1 MFLLH
6 NGVFIEDCSFISG
19 VQGEYDV
26 AFTRYVN
33 GNKRIGGILN
43 MKKKSKMTVGTQ
55 LIMTLGLMMLMVFIV
70 GACGYLMRNNSVET
84 ETELYEN
91 YGKTQGEAAMGF
103 AQFQDVKVQLRNVLY
118 MYVGDDTNIEA
129 SKSNISEAK
138 NTVNDYMDEVK
149 GDLKD
154 SATKTLYEKVKTDI
168 DDYFS
173 DVDKCLEYFDA
184 GKIQDARNYLTDSG
198 VKSADKAEEN
208 IKKLINEIDKYAQK
222 KQDYVTTQ
230 NKQGDYFVA
239 FVMIL
244 ALANAVVAF
253 WFIMTTIRNPLVEL
267 AGVAKKVS
275 AGEVDVEITPSK
287 IDNEVGALVD
297 GFKSMV
303 DNLKNQADTLKL
315 ISDGDMTASYKPK
328 SENDIVGN
336 AIVKLIDDN
345 NTAFSRI
352 RNAANQIT
360 TGSEQ
365 IAAAS
370 QTLAQGSSEQ
380 ASAIQEISASI
391 TDIANKTK
399 DNAQKAAE
407 VNDIVVH
414 AKGDAD
420 EGNRCMREMIQ
431 AMNDINES
439 SENIQKI
446 IKVID
451 DIAFNTNILALNAT
465 VEAARAGEQGKGFAV
480 VAEEV
485 RNLAG
490 RSAAASKQTAEM
502 IEDSIAK
509 VKHGSGLV
517 EDTAKALGVISEMID
532 KINGLSA
539 NISDASNEQASAT
552 SQIDD
557 ALTQVSQVVQTNSAT
572 SEECASASEE
582 LSGQARGLETTLSR
596 FKLKDGNGSSGF
608 SMENA
613 GYGYKSSS
621 SMINSVMPDAGIKAV
636 NNDYNTD
643 IRLEDSY
650 DTKY

>member
-1 MFLLH
+1 
-6 NGVFIEDCSFISG
+6 
-19 VQGEYDV
+19 
-26 AFTRYVN
+26 
-33 GNKRIGGILN
+33 
-43 MKKKSKMTVGTQ
+43 MKKKSKMTVGAQ
-55 LIMTLGLMMLMVFIV
+55 LIMTLGLMMLSMFIV

-84 ETELYEN
+84 EIELYEN

-103 AQFQDVKVQLRNVLY
+103 AQFQEVKVQLRNVMY
-118 MYVGDDTNIEA
+118 MYVGDNENIEA

-154 SATKTLYEKVKTDI
+154 SATKTLYEKVKTNI

-184 GKIQDARNYLTDSG
+184 GKIQDARNYLKDNG

-222 KQDYVTTQ
+222 KQDYVIAQ
-230 NKQGDYFVA
+230 NKKGDYFVA
-239 FVMIL
+239 FIMII
-244 ALANAVVAF
+244 ALANAFVAF

-275 AGEVDVEITPSK
+275 AGEVDVDITPSK

-297 GFKSMV
+297 GFQAMV

-315 ISDGDMTASYKPK
+315 ISDGDMTVSYQPK

-336 AIVKLIDDN
+336 AIVKLIADN
-345 NTAFSRI
+345 NMAFSKI

-414 AKGDAD
+414 AKSDAD
-420 EGNRCMREMIQ
+420 ESNRCMREMIQ
-431 AMNDINES
+431 AMNEINES

-582 LSGQARGLETTLSR
+582 LSGQARGLEIALSR
-596 FKLKDGNGSSGF
+596 FKLKDGNGGSDF
-608 SMENA
+608 SMGNNA
-613 GYGYKSSS
+613 YGYRSSS
-621 SMINSVMPDAGIKAV
+621 SMINSVMPDAAIK
-636 NNDYNTD
+636 NIKNDYNTD

-650 DTKY
+650 DNKY

>member
-1 MFLLH
+1 
-6 NGVFIEDCSFISG
+6 
-19 VQGEYDV
+19 
-26 AFTRYVN
+26 
-33 GNKRIGGILN
+33 
-43 MKKKSKMTVGTQ
+43 MKKKSKMTVGAQ
-55 LIMTLGLMMLMVFIV
+55 LIMTLGLMMLSMFIV
-70 GACGYLMRNNSVET
+70 GACGYLMRNNLVET

-91 YGKTQGEAAMGF
+91 YGKTQGEAAIGF
-103 AQFQDVKVQLRNVLY
+103 AQFQEVKVQLRNVMY
-118 MYVGDDTNIEA
+118 MYVGDNENIEA

-154 SATKTLYEKVKTDI
+154 SATKTLYEKVKTNI

-184 GKIQDARNYLTDSG
+184 GKIQDARNYLKDNG

-222 KQDYVTTQ
+222 KQDYVIAQ
-230 NKQGDYFVA
+230 NKKGDYFVA
-239 FVMIL
+239 FIMII
-244 ALANAVVAF
+244 ALANAFVAF

-275 AGEVDVEITPSK
+275 AGEVDVDITPSK

-297 GFKSMV
+297 GFQAMV

-315 ISDGDMTASYKPK
+315 ISDGDMTVSYQPK

-336 AIVKLIDDN
+336 AIVKLIADN
-345 NTAFSRI
+345 NMAFSKI

-414 AKGDAD
+414 AKSDAD
-420 EGNRCMREMIQ
+420 ESNRCMREMIQ
-431 AMNDINES
+431 AMNEINES

-490 RSAAASKQTAEM
+490 RSAAASKQTADM

-582 LSGQARGLETTLSR
+582 LSGQARGLEIALSR
-596 FKLKDGNGSSGF
+596 FKLKDGNGGSDF
-608 SMENA
+608 SMGNNA
-613 GYGYKSSS
+613 YGYRSSS
-621 SMINSVMPDAGIKAV
+621 SMINSVMPDAAIK
-636 NNDYNTD
+636 NIKNDYNTD

-650 DTKY
+650 DNKY

>member
-1 MFLLH
+1 
-6 NGVFIEDCSFISG
+6 
-19 VQGEYDV
+19 
-26 AFTRYVN
+26 
-33 GNKRIGGILN
+33 
-43 MKKKSKMTVGTQ
+43 MKKKSKMTVGAQ
-55 LIMTLGLMMLMVFIV
+55 LIMTLGLMMLSMFIV

-91 YGKTQGEAAMGF
+91 YGKTQGEAAIGF
-103 AQFQDVKVQLRNVLY
+103 AQFQKVKVQLRNVMY
-118 MYVGDDTNIEA
+118 MYVGDNENIEA

-149 GDLKD
+149 GDLQD
-154 SATKTLYEKVKTDI
+154 SATKTLYEKVKTNI

-184 GKIQDARNYLTDSG
+184 GKIQDARNYLKDNG

-222 KQDYVTTQ
+222 KQDYVIAQ
-230 NKQGDYFVA
+230 NKKGDYFVA
-239 FVMIL
+239 FIMII
-244 ALANAVVAF
+244 ALANAFVAF

-275 AGEVDVEITPSK
+275 AGEVDVDITPSK

-297 GFKSMV
+297 GFQAMV

-315 ISDGDMTASYKPK
+315 ISDGDMTVSYQPK

-336 AIVKLIDDN
+336 AIVKLIADN
-345 NTAFSRI
+345 NMAFSKI

-414 AKGDAD
+414 AKSDAD
-420 EGNRCMREMIQ
+420 ESNRCMREMIQ
-431 AMNDINES
+431 AMNEINES

-582 LSGQARGLETTLSR
+582 LSGQARGLEIALSR
-596 FKLKDGNGSSGF
+596 FKLKDGNGGSDF
-608 SMENA
+608 SIGNNA
-613 GYGYKSSS
+613 YGYRSSS
-621 SMINSVMPDAGIKAV
+621 SMINSVMPDAAIK
-636 NNDYNTD
+636 NIKNDYNTD

-650 DTKY
+650 DNKY

>member
-1 MFLLH
+1 
-6 NGVFIEDCSFISG
+6 
-19 VQGEYDV
+19 
-26 AFTRYVN
+26 
-33 GNKRIGGILN
+33 
-43 MKKKSKMTVGTQ
+43 MKKKSKMTVGAQ
-55 LIMTLGLMMLMVFIV
+55 LIMTLGLMMLSMFIV

-103 AQFQDVKVQLRNVLY
+103 AQFQEVKVQLRNVMY
-118 MYVGDDTNIEA
+118 MYVGDNENIEA

-154 SATKTLYEKVKTDI
+154 SATKTLYEKVKTNI

-184 GKIQDARNYLTDSG
+184 GKIQDARNYLKDNG

-222 KQDYVTTQ
+222 KQDYVIAQ
-230 NKQGDYFVA
+230 NKKGDYFVA
-239 FVMIL
+239 FIMII
-244 ALANAVVAF
+244 ALANAFVAF

-275 AGEVDVEITPSK
+275 AGEVDVDITPSK

-297 GFKSMV
+297 GFQAMV

-315 ISDGDMTASYKPK
+315 ISDGDMTVSYQPK

-336 AIVKLIDDN
+336 AVVKLIADN
-345 NTAFSRI
+345 NMAFSKI

-414 AKGDAD
+414 AKSDAD
-420 EGNRCMREMIQ
+420 ESNRCMREMIQ
-431 AMNDINES
+431 AMNEINES

-582 LSGQARGLETTLSR
+582 LSGQARGLEIALSR
-596 FKLKDGNGSSGF
+596 FKLKDGNGGSDF
-608 SMENA
+608 SMGNNA
-613 GYGYKSSS
+613 YGYRSSS
-621 SMINSVMPDAGIKAV
+621 SMINSVMPDAAIK
-636 NNDYNTD
+636 NIKNDYNTD

-650 DTKY
+650 DNKY

>member
-1 MFLLH
+1 M
-6 NGVFIEDCSFISG
+6 
-19 VQGEYDV
+19 
-26 AFTRYVN
+26 
-33 GNKRIGGILN
+33 
-43 MKKKSKMTVGTQ
+43 
-55 LIMTLGLMMLMVFIV
+55 
-70 GACGYLMRNNSVET
+70 
-84 ETELYEN
+84 
-91 YGKTQGEAAMGF
+91 
-103 AQFQDVKVQLRNVLY
+103 Y
-118 MYVGDDTNIEA
+118 MYVGDNENIEA

-154 SATKTLYEKVKTDI
+154 SATKTLYEKVKTNI

-184 GKIQDARNYLTDSG
+184 GKIQDARNYLKDNG

-222 KQDYVTTQ
+222 KQDYVIAQ
-230 NKQGDYFVA
+230 NKKGDYFVA
-239 FVMIL
+239 FIMII
-244 ALANAVVAF
+244 ALANAFVAF

-275 AGEVDVEITPSK
+275 AGEVDVDITPSK

-297 GFKSMV
+297 GFQAMV

-315 ISDGDMTASYKPK
+315 ISDGDMTVSYQPK

-336 AIVKLIDDN
+336 AIVKLIADN
-345 NTAFSRI
+345 NMAFSKI

-414 AKGDAD
+414 AKSDAD
-420 EGNRCMREMIQ
+420 ESNRCMREMIQ
-431 AMNDINES
+431 AMNEINES

-582 LSGQARGLETTLSR
+582 LSGQARGLEIALSR
-596 FKLKDGNGSSGF
+596 FKLKDGNGGSDF
-608 SMENA
+608 SMGNNA
-613 GYGYKSSS
+613 YGYRSSS
-621 SMINSVMPDAGIKAV
+621 SMINSVMPDAAIK
-636 NNDYNTD
+636 NIKNDYNTD
-643 IRLEDSY
+643 IRLDDSY
-650 DTKY
+650 DNKY

>member
-1 MFLLH
+1 
-6 NGVFIEDCSFISG
+6 
-19 VQGEYDV
+19 
-26 AFTRYVN
+26 
-33 GNKRIGGILN
+33 
-43 MKKKSKMTVGTQ
+43 MKKKSKMTVGAQ
-55 LIMTLGLMMLMVFIV
+55 LIMTLGLMMLSMFIV

-103 AQFQDVKVQLRNVLY
+103 AQFQEVKVQLRNVMY
-118 MYVGDDTNIEA
+118 MYVGDNENIEA

-154 SATKTLYEKVKTDI
+154 SATKTLYEKVKTNI

-184 GKIQDARNYLTDSG
+184 GKIQDARNYLKDNG

-222 KQDYVTTQ
+222 KQDYVIAQ
-230 NKQGDYFVA
+230 NKKGDYFVA
-239 FVMIL
+239 FIMII
-244 ALANAVVAF
+244 ALANAFVAF

-275 AGEVDVEITPSK
+275 AGEVDVDITPSK

-297 GFKSMV
+297 GFQAMV

-315 ISDGDMTASYKPK
+315 ISDGDMTVSYQPK

-336 AIVKLIDDN
+336 AIVKLIADN
-345 NTAFSRI
+345 NMAFSKI

-370 QTLAQGSSEQ
+370 QTLAQGSLEQ

-414 AKGDAD
+414 AKSDAD
-420 EGNRCMREMIQ
+420 ESNRCMREMIQ
-431 AMNDINES
+431 AMNEINES

-490 RSAAASKQTAEM
+490 RSAAASKQTADM

-582 LSGQARGLETTLSR
+582 LSGQARGLEIALSR
-596 FKLKDGNGSSGF
+596 FKLKDGNGGSDF
-608 SMENA
+608 SMGNNA
-613 GYGYKSSS
+613 YGYRSSS
-621 SMINSVMPDAGIKAV
+621 SMINSVMPDAAIK
-636 NNDYNTD
+636 NIKNDYNTD

-650 DTKY
+650 DNKY

>member
-1 MFLLH
+1 
-6 NGVFIEDCSFISG
+6 
-19 VQGEYDV
+19 
-26 AFTRYVN
+26 
-33 GNKRIGGILN
+33 
-43 MKKKSKMTVGTQ
+43 MKKKSKMTVGAQ
-55 LIMTLGLMMLMVFIV
+55 LIMTLGLMMLSMFIV

-103 AQFQDVKVQLRNVLY
+103 AQFQEVKVQLRNVMY
-118 MYVGDDTNIEA
+118 MYVGDNENIEA

-154 SATKTLYEKVKTDI
+154 SATKTLYEKVKTNI

-184 GKIQDARNYLTDSG
+184 GKIQDARNYLKDNG

-222 KQDYVTTQ
+222 KQDYVIAQ
-230 NKQGDYFVA
+230 NKKGDYFVA
-239 FVMIL
+239 FIMII
-244 ALANAVVAF
+244 ALANAFVAF

-275 AGEVDVEITPSK
+275 AGEVDVDITPSK

-297 GFKSMV
+297 GFQAMV

-315 ISDGDMTASYKPK
+315 ISDGDMTVSYQPK

-336 AIVKLIDDN
+336 AIVKLIADN
-345 NTAFSRI
+345 NMAFSKI

-414 AKGDAD
+414 AKSDAD
-420 EGNRCMREMIQ
+420 ESNRCMREMIQ
-431 AMNDINES
+431 AMNEINES

-582 LSGQARGLETTLSR
+582 LSGQARGLEIALSR
-596 FKLKDGNGSSGF
+596 FKLKDGNGGSDF
-608 SMENA
+608 SMGNNA
-613 GYGYKSSS
+613 YGYRSSS
-621 SMINSVMPDAGIKAV
+621 SMTNSVMPDAAIK
-636 NNDYNTD
+636 NIKNDYNTD

-650 DTKY
+650 DNKY

>member
-1 MFLLH
+1 
-6 NGVFIEDCSFISG
+6 
-19 VQGEYDV
+19 
-26 AFTRYVN
+26 
-33 GNKRIGGILN
+33 
-43 MKKKSKMTVGTQ
+43 MKKKSKMTVGAQ
-55 LIMTLGLMMLMVFIV
+55 LIMTLGLMMLSMFIV

-103 AQFQDVKVQLRNVLY
+103 AQFQEVKVQLRNVMY
-118 MYVGDDTNIEA
+118 MYVGDNENIEA

-154 SATKTLYEKVKTDI
+154 SATKTLYEKVKTNI

-184 GKIQDARNYLTDSG
+184 GKIQDARNYLKDNG

-222 KQDYVTTQ
+222 KQDYVIAQ
-230 NKQGDYFVA
+230 NKKGDYFVA
-239 FVMIL
+239 FIMII
-244 ALANAVVAF
+244 ALANAFVAF

-275 AGEVDVEITPSK
+275 AGEVDVDITPSK

-297 GFKSMV
+297 GFQAMV

-315 ISDGDMTASYKPK
+315 ISDGDMTVSYQPK

-336 AIVKLIDDN
+336 AIVKLIADN
-345 NTAFSRI
+345 NMAFSKI

-414 AKGDAD
+414 AKSDAD
-420 EGNRCMREMIQ
+420 ESNRCMREMIQ
-431 AMNDINES
+431 AMNEINES

-582 LSGQARGLETTLSR
+582 LSGQARGLEIALSR
-596 FKLKDGNGSSGF
+596 FKLKDGNGGPDF
-608 SMENA
+608 SMGNNA
-613 GYGYKSSS
+613 YGYRSSS
-621 SMINSVMPDAGIKAV
+621 SMINSVMPDAAIK
-636 NNDYNTD
+636 NIKNDYNTD

-650 DTKY
+650 DNKY

>member
-1 MFLLH
+1 
-6 NGVFIEDCSFISG
+6 
-19 VQGEYDV
+19 
-26 AFTRYVN
+26 
-33 GNKRIGGILN
+33 
-43 MKKKSKMTVGTQ
+43 MKKKSKMTVGAQ
-55 LIMTLGLMMLMVFIV
+55 LIMTLGLMMLSMFIV

-91 YGKTQGEAAMGF
+91 YGKTQGEAAIGF
-103 AQFQDVKVQLRNVLY
+103 AQFQKVKVQLRNVMY
-118 MYVGDDTNIEA
+118 MYVGDNENIEA

-149 GDLKD
+149 DDLKD
-154 SATKTLYEKVKTDI
+154 SATKTLYEKVKTNI

-184 GKIQDARNYLTDSG
+184 GKIQDARNYLKDNG

-222 KQDYVTTQ
+222 KQDYVIAQ
-230 NKQGDYFVA
+230 NKKGDYFVA
-239 FVMIL
+239 FIMII
-244 ALANAVVAF
+244 ALANAFVAF

-275 AGEVDVEITPSK
+275 AGEVDVDITPSK

-297 GFKSMV
+297 GFQAMV

-315 ISDGDMTASYKPK
+315 ISDGDMTVSYQPK

-336 AIVKLIDDN
+336 AIVKLIADN
-345 NTAFSRI
+345 NMAFSKI

-370 QTLAQGSSEQ
+370 QTLAQGLSEQ

-414 AKGDAD
+414 AKSDAD
-420 EGNRCMREMIQ
+420 ESNRCMREMIQ
-431 AMNDINES
+431 AMNEINES

-490 RSAAASKQTAEM
+490 RSAAASKQTADM

-582 LSGQARGLETTLSR
+582 LSGQARGLEIALSR
-596 FKLKDGNGSSGF
+596 FKLKDGNGGSDF
-608 SMENA
+608 SMRNNA
-613 GYGYKSSS
+613 YGYRSSS
-621 SMINSVMPDAGIKAV
+621 SMINSVMPDASIENIK
-636 NNDYNTD
+636 NDYNTD

-650 DTKY
+650 DNKY

>member
-1 MFLLH
+1 
-6 NGVFIEDCSFISG
+6 
-19 VQGEYDV
+19 
-26 AFTRYVN
+26 
-33 GNKRIGGILN
+33 
-43 MKKKSKMTVGTQ
+43 MKKKSKMTVGAQ
-55 LIMTLGLMMLMVFIV
+55 LIMTLGLMMLSMFIV

-91 YGKTQGEAAMGF
+91 YGKTQGEAAIGF
-103 AQFQDVKVQLRNVLY
+103 AQFQKVKVQLRNVMY
-118 MYVGDDTNIEA
+118 MYVGDNENIEA

-149 GDLKD
+149 GDLQD
-154 SATKTLYEKVKTDI
+154 SATKTLYEKVKTNI

-184 GKIQDARNYLTDSG
+184 GKIQDARNYLKDNG

-222 KQDYVTTQ
+222 KQDYVIAQ
-230 NKQGDYFVA
+230 NKKGDYFVA
-239 FVMIL
+239 FIMII
-244 ALANAVVAF
+244 ALANAFVAF

-275 AGEVDVEITPSK
+275 AGEVDVDITPSK

-297 GFKSMV
+297 GFQAMV

-315 ISDGDMTASYKPK
+315 ISDGDMTASYQPK

-336 AIVKLIDDN
+336 AIVKLIADN
-345 NTAFSRI
+345 NMAFSKI

-414 AKGDAD
+414 AKSDAD
-420 EGNRCMREMIQ
+420 ESNRCMREMIQ
-431 AMNDINES
+431 AMNEINES

-582 LSGQARGLETTLSR
+582 LSGQARGLEIALSR
-596 FKLKDGNGSSGF
+596 FKLKDGNGGSDF
-608 SMENA
+608 SMGNNA
-613 GYGYKSSS
+613 YGYRSSS
-621 SMINSVMPDAGIKAV
+621 SMINSVMPDAAIK
-636 NNDYNTD
+636 NIKNDYNTD

-650 DTKY
+650 DNKY

>member
-1 MFLLH
+1 
-6 NGVFIEDCSFISG
+6 
-19 VQGEYDV
+19 
-26 AFTRYVN
+26 
-33 GNKRIGGILN
+33 
-43 MKKKSKMTVGTQ
+43 MKKKSKMTVGAQ
-55 LIMTLGLMMLMVFIV
+55 LIMTLGLMMLSMFIV
-70 GACGYLMRNNSVET
+70 GACVYLMRNNSVET

-91 YGKTQGEAAMGF
+91 YGKTQGEAAIGF
-103 AQFQDVKVQLRNVLY
+103 AQFQKVKVQLRNVMY
-118 MYVGDDTNIEA
+118 MYVGDNENIEA

-154 SATKTLYEKVKTDI
+154 SATKTLYEKVKTNI

-184 GKIQDARNYLTDSG
+184 GKIQDARNYLKDNG

-222 KQDYVTTQ
+222 KQDYVIAQ
-230 NKQGDYFVA
+230 NKKGDYFVA
-239 FVMIL
+239 FIMII
-244 ALANAVVAF
+244 ALANAFVAF

-275 AGEVDVEITPSK
+275 AGEVDVDITPSK

-297 GFKSMV
+297 GFQAMV

-315 ISDGDMTASYKPK
+315 ISDGDMTVSYQPK

-336 AIVKLIDDN
+336 AIVKLIADN
-345 NTAFSRI
+345 NMAFSKI

-380 ASAIQEISASI
+380 ASAIQEISATI

-414 AKGDAD
+414 AKSDAD
-420 EGNRCMREMIQ
+420 ESNRCMREMIQ
-431 AMNDINES
+431 AMNEINES

-490 RSAAASKQTAEM
+490 RSAAASKQTADM

-582 LSGQARGLETTLSR
+582 LSGQARGLEIALSR
-596 FKLKDGNGSSGF
+596 FKLKDGNGGSDF
-608 SMENA
+608 SMGNNA
-613 GYGYKSSS
+613 YGYRSSS
-621 SMINSVMPDAGIKAV
+621 SMINSVMPDAAIK
-636 NNDYNTD
+636 NIKNDYNTD

-650 DTKY
+650 DNKY

>member
-1 MFLLH
+1 
-6 NGVFIEDCSFISG
+6 
-19 VQGEYDV
+19 
-26 AFTRYVN
+26 
-33 GNKRIGGILN
+33 
-43 MKKKSKMTVGTQ
+43 MKKKSKMTVGAQ
-55 LIMTLGLMMLMVFIV
+55 LIMTLGLMMLSMFIV

-103 AQFQDVKVQLRNVLY
+103 AQFQEVKVQLRNVMY
-118 MYVGDDTNIEA
+118 MYVGDNENIEA

-154 SATKTLYEKVKTDI
+154 SATKTLYEKVKTNI

-184 GKIQDARNYLTDSG
+184 GKIQDARNYLKDNG

-222 KQDYVTTQ
+222 KQDYVIAQ
-230 NKQGDYFVA
+230 NKKGDYFVA
-239 FVMIL
+239 FIMII
-244 ALANAVVAF
+244 ALANAFVAF

-275 AGEVDVEITPSK
+275 AGEVDVDITPSK

-297 GFKSMV
+297 GFQAMV

-315 ISDGDMTASYKPK
+315 ISDGDMTVSYQPK

-336 AIVKLIDDN
+336 AIVKLIADN
-345 NTAFSRI
+345 NMAFSKI

-414 AKGDAD
+414 AKSDAD
-420 EGNRCMREMIQ
+420 ESNRCMREMIQ
-431 AMNDINES
+431 AMNEINES

-446 IKVID
+446 IKVIH

-582 LSGQARGLETTLSR
+582 LSGQARGLEIALSR
-596 FKLKDGNGSSGF
+596 FKLKDGNGGSDF
-608 SMENA
+608 SMGNNA
-613 GYGYKSSS
+613 YGYRSSS
-621 SMINSVMPDAGIKAV
+621 SMINSVMPDAAIK
-636 NNDYNTD
+636 NIKNDYNTD

-650 DTKY
+650 DNKY

>member
-1 MFLLH
+1 
-6 NGVFIEDCSFISG
+6 
-19 VQGEYDV
+19 
-26 AFTRYVN
+26 
-33 GNKRIGGILN
+33 
-43 MKKKSKMTVGTQ
+43 MKKKSKMTVGAQ
-55 LIMTLGLMMLMVFIV
+55 LIMTLGLMMLSMFIV

-91 YGKTQGEAAMGF
+91 YGKTQGEAAIGF
-103 AQFQDVKVQLRNVLY
+103 AQFQKVKVQLRNVMY
-118 MYVGDDTNIEA
+118 MYVGDNENIEA

-154 SATKTLYEKVKTDI
+154 SATKTLYEKVKTNI

-184 GKIQDARNYLTDSG
+184 GKIQDARNYLKDNG

-222 KQDYVTTQ
+222 KQDYVIAQ
-230 NKQGDYFVA
+230 NKKGDYFVA
-239 FVMIL
+239 FIMII
-244 ALANAVVAF
+244 ALANAFVAF

-275 AGEVDVEITPSK
+275 AGEVDVDITPSK

-297 GFKSMV
+297 GFQAMV

-315 ISDGDMTASYKPK
+315 ISDGDMTVSYQPK

-336 AIVKLIDDN
+336 AIVKLIADN
-345 NTAFSRI
+345 NMAFSKI

-407 VNDIVVH
+407 VNDIVIH
-414 AKGDAD
+414 AKSDAD
-420 EGNRCMREMIQ
+420 ESNRCMREMIQ
-431 AMNDINES
+431 AMNEINES

-490 RSAAASKQTAEM
+490 RSAAASKQTADM

-582 LSGQARGLETTLSR
+582 LSGQARGLEIALSR
-596 FKLKDGNGSSGF
+596 FKLKDGNGGSDF
-608 SMENA
+608 SMGNNA
-613 GYGYKSSS
+613 YGYRSSS
-621 SMINSVMPDAGIKAV
+621 SMINSVMPDAAIK
-636 NNDYNTD
+636 NIKNDYNTD

-650 DTKY
+650 DNKY

>member
-1 MFLLH
+1 
-6 NGVFIEDCSFISG
+6 
-19 VQGEYDV
+19 
-26 AFTRYVN
+26 
-33 GNKRIGGILN
+33 
-43 MKKKSKMTVGTQ
+43 MKKKSKMTVGAQ
-55 LIMTLGLMMLMVFIV
+55 LIMTLGLMMLSMFIV

-91 YGKTQGEAAMGF
+91 YGKTQGEAAIGF
-103 AQFQDVKVQLRNVLY
+103 AQFQKVKVQLRNVMY
-118 MYVGDDTNIEA
+118 MYVGDNENIEA

-154 SATKTLYEKVKTDI
+154 SATKTLYEKVKTNI

-173 DVDKCLEYFDA
+173 EYFDA
-184 GKIQDARNYLTDSG
+184 GKIQDARNYLKDNG

-222 KQDYVTTQ
+222 KQDYVIAQ
-230 NKQGDYFVA
+230 NKKGDYFVA
-239 FVMIL
+239 FIMII
-244 ALANAVVAF
+244 ALANAFVAF

-275 AGEVDVEITPSK
+275 AGEVDVDITPSK

-297 GFKSMV
+297 GFQAMV

-315 ISDGDMTASYKPK
+315 ISDGDMTVSYQPK

-336 AIVKLIDDN
+336 AIVKLIADN
-345 NTAFSRI
+345 NMAFSKI

-414 AKGDAD
+414 AKSDAD
-420 EGNRCMREMIQ
+420 ESNRCMREMIQ
-431 AMNDINES
+431 AMNEINES

-490 RSAAASKQTAEM
+490 RSAAASKQTADM

-582 LSGQARGLETTLSR
+582 LSGQARGLEIALSR
-596 FKLKDGNGSSGF
+596 FKLKDGNGGSDF
-608 SMENA
+608 SMGNNA
-613 GYGYKSSS
+613 YGYRSSS
-621 SMINSVMPDAGIKAV
+621 SMINSVMPDAAIK
-636 NNDYNTD
+636 NIKNDYNTD

-650 DTKY
+650 DNKY

>member
-1 MFLLH
+1 
-6 NGVFIEDCSFISG
+6 
-19 VQGEYDV
+19 
-26 AFTRYVN
+26 
-33 GNKRIGGILN
+33 
-43 MKKKSKMTVGTQ
+43 MKKKSKMTVGAQ
-55 LIMTLGLMMLMVFIV
+55 LIMTLGLMMLSMFIV

-103 AQFQDVKVQLRNVLY
+103 AQFQEVKVQLRNVMY
-118 MYVGDDTNIEA
+118 MYVGDNENIEA

-154 SATKTLYEKVKTDI
+154 SATKTLYEKVKTNI

-184 GKIQDARNYLTDSG
+184 GKIQDARNYLKDNG

-222 KQDYVTTQ
+222 KQDYVIAQ
-230 NKQGDYFVA
+230 NKKGDYFVA
-239 FVMIL
+239 FIMII
-244 ALANAVVAF
+244 ALANAFVAF

-275 AGEVDVEITPSK
+275 AGEVDVDITPSK

-297 GFKSMV
+297 GFQAMV

-315 ISDGDMTASYKPK
+315 ISDGDMTVSYQPK

-336 AIVKLIDDN
+336 AIVKLIADN
-345 NTAFSRI
+345 NMAFSKI

-414 AKGDAD
+414 AKSDAD
-420 EGNRCMREMIQ
+420 ESNRCMREMIQ
-431 AMNDINES
+431 AMNEINES

-539 NISDASNEQASAT
+539 NISDSSNEQASAT

-582 LSGQARGLETTLSR
+582 LSGQARGLEIALSR
-596 FKLKDGNGSSGF
+596 FKLKDGNGGSDF
-608 SMENA
+608 SMGNNA
-613 GYGYKSSS
+613 YGYRSSS
-621 SMINSVMPDAGIKAV
+621 SMINSVMPDAAIK
-636 NNDYNTD
+636 NIKNDYNTD

-650 DTKY
+650 DNKY

>member
-1 MFLLH
+1 
-6 NGVFIEDCSFISG
+6 
-19 VQGEYDV
+19 
-26 AFTRYVN
+26 
-33 GNKRIGGILN
+33 
-43 MKKKSKMTVGTQ
+43 MKKKSKMTVGAQ
-55 LIMTLGLMMLMVFIV
+55 LIMTLGLMMLSMFIV

-103 AQFQDVKVQLRNVLY
+103 AQFQEVKVQLRNVMY
-118 MYVGDDTNIEA
+118 MYVGDNENIEA

-154 SATKTLYEKVKTDI
+154 SATKTLYEKVKTNI

-184 GKIQDARNYLTDSG
+184 GKIQDARNYLKDNG

-222 KQDYVTTQ
+222 KQDYVIAQ
-230 NKQGDYFVA
+230 NKKGDYFVA
-239 FVMIL
+239 FIMII
-244 ALANAVVAF
+244 ALANAFVAF

-275 AGEVDVEITPSK
+275 AGEVDVDITPSK

-297 GFKSMV
+297 GFQAMV

-315 ISDGDMTASYKPK
+315 ISDGDMTVSYQPK

-336 AIVKLIDDN
+336 AIVKLIADN
-345 NTAFSRI
+345 NMAFSKI

-407 VNDIVVH
+407 VNDIVIH
-414 AKGDAD
+414 AKSDAD
-420 EGNRCMREMIQ
+420 ESNRCMREMIQ
-431 AMNDINES
+431 AMNEINES

-490 RSAAASKQTAEM
+490 RSAAASKQTADM

-582 LSGQARGLETTLSR
+582 LSGQARGLEIALSR
-596 FKLKDGNGSSGF
+596 FKLKDGNGGSDF
-608 SMENA
+608 SMGNNA
-613 GYGYKSSS
+613 YGYRSSS
-621 SMINSVMPDAGIKAV
+621 SMINSVMPDAAIK
-636 NNDYNTD
+636 NIKNDYNTD

-650 DTKY
+650 DNKY

>member
-1 MFLLH
+1 
-6 NGVFIEDCSFISG
+6 
-19 VQGEYDV
+19 
-26 AFTRYVN
+26 
-33 GNKRIGGILN
+33 
-43 MKKKSKMTVGTQ
+43 MKKKSKMTVGAQ
-55 LIMTLGLMMLMVFIV
+55 LIMTLGLMMLSMFIV

-91 YGKTQGEAAMGF
+91 YGKTQGEAAIGF
-103 AQFQDVKVQLRNVLY
+103 AQFQEVKVQLRNVMY
-118 MYVGDDTNIEA
+118 MYVGDNENIEA

-154 SATKTLYEKVKTDI
+154 SATKTLYEKVKTNI

-184 GKIQDARNYLTDSG
+184 GKIQDARNYLKDNG

-222 KQDYVTTQ
+222 KQDYVIAQ
-230 NKQGDYFVA
+230 NKKGDYFVA
-239 FVMIL
+239 FIMII
-244 ALANAVVAF
+244 ALANAFVAF

-275 AGEVDVEITPSK
+275 AGEVDVDITPSK

-297 GFKSMV
+297 GFQAMV

-315 ISDGDMTASYKPK
+315 ISDGDMTVSYQPK

-336 AIVKLIDDN
+336 AIVKLIADN
-345 NTAFSRI
+345 NMAFSKI

-407 VNDIVVH
+407 VNNIVVH
-414 AKGDAD
+414 AKSDAD
-420 EGNRCMREMIQ
+420 ESNRCMREMIQ
-431 AMNDINES
+431 AMNEINES

-582 LSGQARGLETTLSR
+582 LSGQARGLEIALSR
-596 FKLKDGNGSSGF
+596 FKLKDGNGGSDF
-608 SMENA
+608 SMGNNA
-613 GYGYKSSS
+613 YGYRSSS
-621 SMINSVMPDAGIKAV
+621 SMINSVMPDAAIK
-636 NNDYNTD
+636 NIKNDYNTD

-650 DTKY
+650 DNKY

>member
-1 MFLLH
+1 
-6 NGVFIEDCSFISG
+6 
-19 VQGEYDV
+19 
-26 AFTRYVN
+26 
-33 GNKRIGGILN
+33 
-43 MKKKSKMTVGTQ
+43 MKKKSKMTVGAQ
-55 LIMTLGLMMLMVFIV
+55 LIMTLGLMMLSMFIV

-91 YGKTQGEAAMGF
+91 YGKTQGEAEMGF
-103 AQFQDVKVQLRNVLY
+103 AQFQEVKVQLRNVMY
-118 MYVGDDTNIEA
+118 MYVGDNENIEA

-154 SATKTLYEKVKTDI
+154 SATKTLYEKVKTNI

-184 GKIQDARNYLTDSG
+184 GKIQDARNYLKDNG

-222 KQDYVTTQ
+222 KQDYVIAQ
-230 NKQGDYFVA
+230 NKKGDYFVA
-239 FVMIL
+239 FIMII
-244 ALANAVVAF
+244 ALANAFVAF

-275 AGEVDVEITPSK
+275 AGEVDVDITPSK

-297 GFKSMV
+297 GFQAMV

-315 ISDGDMTASYKPK
+315 ISDGDMTVSYQPK

-336 AIVKLIDDN
+336 AIVKLIADN
-345 NTAFSRI
+345 NMAFSKI

-414 AKGDAD
+414 AKSDAD
-420 EGNRCMREMIQ
+420 ESNRCMREMIQ
-431 AMNDINES
+431 AMNEINES

-582 LSGQARGLETTLSR
+582 LSGQARGLEIALSR
-596 FKLKDGNGSSGF
+596 FKLKDGNGGSDF
-608 SMENA
+608 SMGNNA
-613 GYGYKSSS
+613 YGYRSSS
-621 SMINSVMPDAGIKAV
+621 SMINSVMPDAAIK
-636 NNDYNTD
+636 NIKNDYNTD

-650 DTKY
+650 DNKY

>member
-1 MFLLH
+1 
-6 NGVFIEDCSFISG
+6 
-19 VQGEYDV
+19 
-26 AFTRYVN
+26 
-33 GNKRIGGILN
+33 
-43 MKKKSKMTVGTQ
+43 MKKKSKMTVGAQ
-55 LIMTLGLMMLMVFIV
+55 LIMTLGLMMLSMFIV

-103 AQFQDVKVQLRNVLY
+103 AQFQEVKVQLRNVMY
-118 MYVGDDTNIEA
+118 MYVGDNENIEA

-154 SATKTLYEKVKTDI
+154 SATKTLYEKVKTNI

-173 DVDKCLEYFDA
+173 DVDRCLEYFDA
-184 GKIQDARNYLTDSG
+184 GKIQDARNYLKDNG

-222 KQDYVTTQ
+222 KQDYVIAQ
-230 NKQGDYFVA
+230 NKKGDYFVA
-239 FVMIL
+239 FIMII
-244 ALANAVVAF
+244 ALANAFVAF

-275 AGEVDVEITPSK
+275 AGEVDVDITPSK

-297 GFKSMV
+297 GFQAMV

-315 ISDGDMTASYKPK
+315 ISDGDMTVSYQPK

-336 AIVKLIDDN
+336 AIVKLIADN
-345 NTAFSRI
+345 NMAFSKI

-414 AKGDAD
+414 AKSDAD
-420 EGNRCMREMIQ
+420 ESNRCMREMIQ
-431 AMNDINES
+431 AMNEINES

-582 LSGQARGLETTLSR
+582 LSGQARGLEIALSR
-596 FKLKDGNGSSGF
+596 FKLKDGNGGSDF
-608 SMENA
+608 SMGNNA
-613 GYGYKSSS
+613 YGYRSSS
-621 SMINSVMPDAGIKAV
+621 SMINSVMPDAAIK
-636 NNDYNTD
+636 NIKNDYNTD

-650 DTKY
+650 DNKY

>member
-1 MFLLH
+1 
-6 NGVFIEDCSFISG
+6 
-19 VQGEYDV
+19 
-26 AFTRYVN
+26 
-33 GNKRIGGILN
+33 
-43 MKKKSKMTVGTQ
+43 MKKKSKMTVGAQ
-55 LIMTLGLMMLMVFIV
+55 LIMTLGLMMLSMFIV

-103 AQFQDVKVQLRNVLY
+103 AQFQKVKVQLRNVMY
-118 MYVGDDTNIEA
+118 MYVGDNENIEA

-154 SATKTLYEKVKTDI
+154 SATKTLYEKVKTNI

-184 GKIQDARNYLTDSG
+184 GKIQDARNYLKDNG

-222 KQDYVTTQ
+222 KQDYVIAQ
-230 NKQGDYFVA
+230 NKKGDYFVA
-239 FVMIL
+239 FIMII
-244 ALANAVVAF
+244 ALANAFAAF

-275 AGEVDVEITPSK
+275 AGEVDVDITPSK

-297 GFKSMV
+297 GFQAMV

-315 ISDGDMTASYKPK
+315 ISDGDMTVSYQPK

-336 AIVKLIDDN
+336 AIVKLIADN
-345 NTAFSRI
+345 NMAFSKI
-352 RNAANQIT
+352 RNAVNQIT

-414 AKGDAD
+414 AKSDAD
-420 EGNRCMREMIQ
+420 ESNRCMREMIQ
-431 AMNDINES
+431 AMNEINES

-582 LSGQARGLETTLSR
+582 LSGQARGLEIALSR
-596 FKLKDGNGSSGF
+596 FKLKDGNGGSDF
-608 SMENA
+608 SMRNNA
-613 GYGYKSSS
+613 YGYRSSS
-621 SMINSVMPDAGIKAV
+621 SMINSVMPDAAIENIK
-636 NNDYNTD
+636 NDYNTD

-650 DTKY
+650 DNKY

>member
-1 MFLLH
+1 
-6 NGVFIEDCSFISG
+6 
-19 VQGEYDV
+19 
-26 AFTRYVN
+26 
-33 GNKRIGGILN
+33 
-43 MKKKSKMTVGTQ
+43 MKKKSKMTVGAQ
-55 LIMTLGLMMLMVFIV
+55 LIMTLGLMMLSMFIV

-103 AQFQDVKVQLRNVLY
+103 AQFQEVKVQLRNVMY
-118 MYVGDDTNIEA
+118 MYVGDNENIEA

-154 SATKTLYEKVKTDI
+154 SATKTLYEKVKTNI

-184 GKIQDARNYLTDSG
+184 GKIQDARNYLKDNG

-222 KQDYVTTQ
+222 KQDYVIAQ
-230 NKQGDYFVA
+230 NKKGDYFVA
-239 FVMIL
+239 FIMII
-244 ALANAVVAF
+244 ALANAFVAF

-275 AGEVDVEITPSK
+275 AGEVDVDITPSK

-297 GFKSMV
+297 GFQAMV

-315 ISDGDMTASYKPK
+315 ISDGDMTVSYQPK

-336 AIVKLIDDN
+336 AIVKLIADN
-345 NTAFSRI
+345 NMAFSKI

-414 AKGDAD
+414 AKSDAD
-420 EGNRCMREMIQ
+420 ESNRCMREMIQ
-431 AMNDINES
+431 AMNEINES

-582 LSGQARGLETTLSR
+582 LSGQARGLEIALSR
-596 FKLKDGNGSSGF
+596 FKLKDGNGGSDF
-608 SMENA
+608 SMGNNA
-613 GYGYKSSS
+613 YGYRGSS
-621 SMINSVMPDAGIKAV
+621 SMINSVMPDAAIK
-636 NNDYNTD
+636 NIKNDYNTD

-650 DTKY
+650 DNKY

>member
-1 MFLLH
+1 
-6 NGVFIEDCSFISG
+6 
-19 VQGEYDV
+19 
-26 AFTRYVN
+26 
-33 GNKRIGGILN
+33 
-43 MKKKSKMTVGTQ
+43 MKKKSKMTVGAQ
-55 LIMTLGLMMLMVFIV
+55 LIMTLGLMMLSMFIV

-103 AQFQDVKVQLRNVLY
+103 AQFQEVKVQLRNVMY
-118 MYVGDDTNIEA
+118 MYVGDNENIEA

-154 SATKTLYEKVKTDI
+154 SATKTLYEKVKTNI

-184 GKIQDARNYLTDSG
+184 GKIQDARNYLKDNG

-222 KQDYVTTQ
+222 KQDYVIAQ
-230 NKQGDYFVA
+230 NKKGDYFVA
-239 FVMIL
+239 FIMII
-244 ALANAVVAF
+244 ALANAFVAF

-275 AGEVDVEITPSK
+275 AGEVDVDITPSK

-297 GFKSMV
+297 GFQAMV

-315 ISDGDMTASYKPK
+315 ISDGDMTVSYQPK

-336 AIVKLIDDN
+336 AIVKLIADN
-345 NTAFSRI
+345 NMAFSKI

-414 AKGDAD
+414 AKSDAD
-420 EGNRCMREMIQ
+420 ESNRCMREMIQ
-431 AMNDINES
+431 AMNEINES

-582 LSGQARGLETTLSR
+582 LSGQARGLEIALSR
-596 FKLKDGNGSSGF
+596 FKLKDGNGGSDF
-608 SMENA
+608 SMGNNA
-613 GYGYKSSS
+613 YGYRSSS
-621 SMINSVMPDAGIKAV
+621 SMINSVMPDADIK
-636 NNDYNTD
+636 NIKNDYNTD

-650 DTKY
+650 DNKY

>member
-1 MFLLH
+1 
-6 NGVFIEDCSFISG
+6 
-19 VQGEYDV
+19 
-26 AFTRYVN
+26 
-33 GNKRIGGILN
+33 
-43 MKKKSKMTVGTQ
+43 MKKKSKMTVGAQ
-55 LIMTLGLMMLMVFIV
+55 LIMTLGLMMLSMFIV

-103 AQFQDVKVQLRNVLY
+103 AQFQEVKVQLRNVMY
-118 MYVGDDTNIEA
+118 MYVGDNENIEA

-154 SATKTLYEKVKTDI
+154 SATKTLYEKVKTNI

-184 GKIQDARNYLTDSG
+184 GKIQDARNYLKDNG
-198 VKSADKAEEN
+198 VKSADKAEKN

-222 KQDYVTTQ
+222 KQDYVIAQ
-230 NKQGDYFVA
+230 NKKGDYFVA
-239 FVMIL
+239 FIMII
-244 ALANAVVAF
+244 ALANAFVAF

-275 AGEVDVEITPSK
+275 AGEVDVDITPSK

-297 GFKSMV
+297 GFQAMV

-315 ISDGDMTASYKPK
+315 ISDGDMTVSYQPK

-336 AIVKLIDDN
+336 AIVKLIADN
-345 NTAFSRI
+345 NMAFSKI

-414 AKGDAD
+414 AKSDAD
-420 EGNRCMREMIQ
+420 ESNRCMREMIQ
-431 AMNDINES
+431 AMNEINES

-582 LSGQARGLETTLSR
+582 LSGQARGLEIALSR
-596 FKLKDGNGSSGF
+596 FKLKDGNGGSDF
-608 SMENA
+608 SMGNNA
-613 GYGYKSSS
+613 YGYRSSS
-621 SMINSVMPDAGIKAV
+621 SMTNSVMPDAAIK
-636 NNDYNTD
+636 NIKNDYNTD

-650 DTKY
+650 DNKY

>member
-1 MFLLH
+1 
-6 NGVFIEDCSFISG
+6 
-19 VQGEYDV
+19 
-26 AFTRYVN
+26 
-33 GNKRIGGILN
+33 
-43 MKKKSKMTVGTQ
+43 MKKKSKMTVGAQ
-55 LIMTLGLMMLMVFIV
+55 LIMTLGLMMLSMFIV

-103 AQFQDVKVQLRNVLY
+103 AQFQEVKVQLRNVMY
-118 MYVGDDTNIEA
+118 MYVGDNENIEA

-154 SATKTLYEKVKTDI
+154 SATKTLYEKVKTNI

-184 GKIQDARNYLTDSG
+184 GKIQDARNYLKDNG

-222 KQDYVTTQ
+222 KQDYVIAQ
-230 NKQGDYFVA
+230 NKKGDYFVA
-239 FVMIL
+239 FIMII
-244 ALANAVVAF
+244 ALANAFVAF

-275 AGEVDVEITPSK
+275 AGEVDVDITPSK

-297 GFKSMV
+297 GFQAMV

-315 ISDGDMTASYKPK
+315 ISDGDMTVSYQPK

-336 AIVKLIDDN
+336 AIVKLIADN
-345 NTAFSRI
+345 NMAFSKI

-365 IAAAS
+365 IAATS

-414 AKGDAD
+414 AKSDAD
-420 EGNRCMREMIQ
+420 ESNRCMREMIQ
-431 AMNDINES
+431 AMNEINES

-582 LSGQARGLETTLSR
+582 LSGQARGLEIALSR
-596 FKLKDGNGSSGF
+596 FKLKDGNGGSDF
-608 SMENA
+608 SMGNNA
-613 GYGYKSSS
+613 YGYRSSS
-621 SMINSVMPDAGIKAV
+621 SMINSVMPDAAIK
-636 NNDYNTD
+636 NIKNDYNTD

-650 DTKY
+650 DNKY

>member
-1 MFLLH
+1 
-6 NGVFIEDCSFISG
+6 
-19 VQGEYDV
+19 
-26 AFTRYVN
+26 
-33 GNKRIGGILN
+33 
-43 MKKKSKMTVGTQ
+43 MKKKSKMTVGAQ
-55 LIMTLGLMMLMVFIV
+55 LIMTLGLMMLSMFIV

-91 YGKTQGEAAMGF
+91 YGKTQGEAAIGF
-103 AQFQDVKVQLRNVLY
+103 AQFQKVKVQLRNVMY
-118 MYVGDDTNIEA
+118 MYVGDNENIEA

-149 GDLKD
+149 GDLQD
-154 SATKTLYEKVKTDI
+154 SATKTLYEKVKTNI

-184 GKIQDARNYLTDSG
+184 GKIQDARNYLKDNG

-222 KQDYVTTQ
+222 KQDYVIAQ
-230 NKQGDYFVA
+230 NKKGDYFVA
-239 FVMIL
+239 FIMII
-244 ALANAVVAF
+244 ALANAFVAF

-275 AGEVDVEITPSK
+275 AGEVDVDITPSK

-297 GFKSMV
+297 GFQAMV

-315 ISDGDMTASYKPK
+315 ISDGDMTVSYQPK

-336 AIVKLIDDN
+336 AIVKLIADN
-345 NTAFSRI
+345 NMAFSKI

-414 AKGDAD
+414 AKSDAD
-420 EGNRCMREMIQ
+420 ESNRCMREMIQ
-431 AMNDINES
+431 AMNEINES

-582 LSGQARGLETTLSR
+582 LSGQARGLEIALSR
-596 FKLKDGNGSSGF
+596 FKLKDGNGGSDF
-608 SMENA
+608 SMGNNA
-613 GYGYKSSS
+613 YGYRSSS
-621 SMINSVMPDAGIKAV
+621 SMINSVMPDADIK
-636 NNDYNTD
+636 NIKNDYNTD

-650 DTKY
+650 DNKY

>member
-1 MFLLH
+1 
-6 NGVFIEDCSFISG
+6 
-19 VQGEYDV
+19 
-26 AFTRYVN
+26 
-33 GNKRIGGILN
+33 
-43 MKKKSKMTVGTQ
+43 MKKKSKMTVGAQ
-55 LIMTLGLMMLMVFIV
+55 LIMTLGLMMLSMFIV

-91 YGKTQGEAAMGF
+91 YGKTQGEAAIGF
-103 AQFQDVKVQLRNVLY
+103 AQFQKVKVQLRNVMY
-118 MYVGDDTNIEA
+118 MYVGDNENIEA

-149 GDLKD
+149 GDLQD
-154 SATKTLYEKVKTDI
+154 SATKTLYEKVKTNI

-184 GKIQDARNYLTDSG
+184 GKIQDARNYLKDNG

-222 KQDYVTTQ
+222 KQDYVIAQ
-230 NKQGDYFVA
+230 NKKGDYFVA
-239 FVMIL
+239 FIMII
-244 ALANAVVAF
+244 ALANAFVAF

-275 AGEVDVEITPSK
+275 AGEVDVDITPSK

-297 GFKSMV
+297 GFQAMV

-315 ISDGDMTASYKPK
+315 ISDGDMTVSYQPK

-336 AIVKLIDDN
+336 AIVKLIADN
-345 NTAFSRI
+345 NMAFSKI

-414 AKGDAD
+414 AKSDAD
-420 EGNRCMREMIQ
+420 ESNRCMREMIQ
-431 AMNDINES
+431 AMNEINES

-552 SQIDD
+552 SQIDA

-582 LSGQARGLETTLSR
+582 LSGQARGLEIALSR
-596 FKLKDGNGSSGF
+596 FKLKDGNGGSDF
-608 SMENA
+608 SMGNNA
-613 GYGYKSSS
+613 YGYRSSS
-621 SMINSVMPDAGIKAV
+621 SMINSVMPDAAIK
-636 NNDYNTD
+636 NIKNDYNTD

-650 DTKY
+650 DNKY

>member
-1 MFLLH
+1 
-6 NGVFIEDCSFISG
+6 
-19 VQGEYDV
+19 
-26 AFTRYVN
+26 
-33 GNKRIGGILN
+33 
-43 MKKKSKMTVGTQ
+43 MKKKSKMTVGAQ
-55 LIMTLGLMMLMVFIV
+55 LIMTLGLMMLSMFIV

-103 AQFQDVKVQLRNVLY
+103 AQFQEVKVQLRNVMY
-118 MYVGDDTNIEA
+118 MYVGDNENIEA

-154 SATKTLYEKVKTDI
+154 SATKTLYEKVKTNI

-184 GKIQDARNYLTDSG
+184 GKIQDARNYLKDNG
-198 VKSADKAEEN
+198 GKSADKAEEN

-222 KQDYVTTQ
+222 KQDYVIAQ
-230 NKQGDYFVA
+230 NKKGDYFVA
-239 FVMIL
+239 FIMII
-244 ALANAVVAF
+244 ALANAFVAF

-275 AGEVDVEITPSK
+275 AGEVDVDITPSK

-297 GFKSMV
+297 GFQAMV

-315 ISDGDMTASYKPK
+315 ISDGDMTVSYQPK

-336 AIVKLIDDN
+336 AIVKLIADN
-345 NTAFSRI
+345 NMAFSKI

-414 AKGDAD
+414 AKSDAD
-420 EGNRCMREMIQ
+420 ESNRCMREMIQ
-431 AMNDINES
+431 AMNEINES

-582 LSGQARGLETTLSR
+582 LSGQARGLEIALSR
-596 FKLKDGNGSSGF
+596 FKLKDGNGGSDF
-608 SMENA
+608 SMGNNA
-613 GYGYKSSS
+613 YGYRSSS
-621 SMINSVMPDAGIKAV
+621 SMINSVMPDAAIK
-636 NNDYNTD
+636 NIKNDYNTD

-650 DTKY
+650 DNKY

>member
-1 MFLLH
+1 
-6 NGVFIEDCSFISG
+6 
-19 VQGEYDV
+19 
-26 AFTRYVN
+26 
-33 GNKRIGGILN
+33 
-43 MKKKSKMTVGTQ
+43 MKKKSKMTVGAQ
-55 LIMTLGLMMLMVFIV
+55 LIMTLGLMMLSMFIV

-103 AQFQDVKVQLRNVLY
+103 AQFQEVKVQLRNVMY
-118 MYVGDDTNIEA
+118 MYVGDNENIEA

-154 SATKTLYEKVKTDI
+154 SATKTLYEKVKTNI

-184 GKIQDARNYLTDSG
+184 GKIQDARNYLKDNG

-222 KQDYVTTQ
+222 KQDYVIAQ
-230 NKQGDYFVA
+230 NKKGDYFVA
-239 FVMIL
+239 FIMII
-244 ALANAVVAF
+244 ALANAFVAF

-275 AGEVDVEITPSK
+275 AGEVDVDITPSK

-297 GFKSMV
+297 GFQAMV

-315 ISDGDMTASYKPK
+315 ISDGDMTVSYQPK

-336 AIVKLIDDN
+336 AIVKLIADN
-345 NTAFSRI
+345 NMAFSKI

-414 AKGDAD
+414 AKSD
-420 EGNRCMREMIQ
+420 EDESNRCMREMIQ
-431 AMNDINES
+431 AMNEINES

-582 LSGQARGLETTLSR
+582 LSGQARGLEIALSR
-596 FKLKDGNGSSGF
+596 FKLKDGNGGSDF
-608 SMENA
+608 SMGNNA
-613 GYGYKSSS
+613 YGYRSSS
-621 SMINSVMPDAGIKAV
+621 SMINSVMPDAAIK
-636 NNDYNTD
+636 NIKNDYNTD

-650 DTKY
+650 DNKY

>member
-1 MFLLH
+1 
-6 NGVFIEDCSFISG
+6 
-19 VQGEYDV
+19 
-26 AFTRYVN
+26 
-33 GNKRIGGILN
+33 
-43 MKKKSKMTVGTQ
+43 MKKKSKMTVGAQ
-55 LIMTLGLMMLMVFIV
+55 LIMTLGLMMLSMFIV

-103 AQFQDVKVQLRNVLY
+103 AQFQEVKVQLRNVMY
-118 MYVGDDTNIEA
+118 MYVGDNENIEA

-154 SATKTLYEKVKTDI
+154 SATKTLYEKVKTNI

-184 GKIQDARNYLTDSG
+184 GKIQDARNYLKDNG

-222 KQDYVTTQ
+222 KQDYVIAQ
-230 NKQGDYFVA
+230 NKKGDYFVA
-239 FVMIL
+239 FIMII
-244 ALANAVVAF
+244 ALANAFVAF

-275 AGEVDVEITPSK
+275 AGEVDVDITPSK

-297 GFKSMV
+297 GFQAMV

-315 ISDGDMTASYKPK
+315 ISDGDMTVSYQPK

-336 AIVKLIDDN
+336 AIVKLIVDN
-345 NTAFSRI
+345 NMAFSKI

-414 AKGDAD
+414 AKSDAD
-420 EGNRCMREMIQ
+420 ESNRCMREMIQ
-431 AMNDINES
+431 AMNEINES

-582 LSGQARGLETTLSR
+582 LSGQARGLEIALSR
-596 FKLKDGNGSSGF
+596 FKLKDGNGGSDF
-608 SMENA
+608 SMGNNA
-613 GYGYKSSS
+613 YGYRSSS
-621 SMINSVMPDAGIKAV
+621 SMINSVMPDAAIK
-636 NNDYNTD
+636 NIKNDYNTD

-650 DTKY
+650 DNKY

>member
-1 MFLLH
+1 
-6 NGVFIEDCSFISG
+6 
-19 VQGEYDV
+19 
-26 AFTRYVN
+26 
-33 GNKRIGGILN
+33 
-43 MKKKSKMTVGTQ
+43 MKKKSKMTVGAQ
-55 LIMTLGLMMLMVFIV
+55 LIMTLGLMMLSMFIV

-91 YGKTQGEAAMGF
+91 YGKTQGEAAIGF
-103 AQFQDVKVQLRNVLY
+103 AQFQKVKVQLRNVMY
-118 MYVGDDTNIEA
+118 MYVGDNENIEA

-154 SATKTLYEKVKTDI
+154 SATKTLYEKVKTNI

-184 GKIQDARNYLTDSG
+184 GKIQDARNYLKDNG

-222 KQDYVTTQ
+222 KQDYVIAQ
-230 NKQGDYFVA
+230 NKKGDYFVA
-239 FVMIL
+239 FIMII
-244 ALANAVVAF
+244 ALANAFVAF

-275 AGEVDVEITPSK
+275 AGEVDVDITPSK

-297 GFKSMV
+297 GFQAMV

-315 ISDGDMTASYKPK
+315 ISDGDMTVSYQPK

-336 AIVKLIDDN
+336 AIVKLIADN
-345 NTAFSRI
+345 NMAFSKI

-414 AKGDAD
+414 AKSDAD
-420 EGNRCMREMIQ
+420 ESNRCMREMIQ
-431 AMNDINES
+431 AMNEINES

-485 RNLAG
+485 RNFAG
-490 RSAAASKQTAEM
+490 RSAAVSKQTAEM

-582 LSGQARGLETTLSR
+582 LSGQARGLEIALSR
-596 FKLKDGNGSSGF
+596 FKLKDGNGGSDF
-608 SMENA
+608 SMGNNA
-613 GYGYKSSS
+613 YGYRSSS
-621 SMINSVMPDAGIKAV
+621 SMINSVMPDAAIK
-636 NNDYNTD
+636 NIKNDYNTD

-650 DTKY
+650 DNKY

>member
-1 MFLLH
+1 
-6 NGVFIEDCSFISG
+6 
-19 VQGEYDV
+19 
-26 AFTRYVN
+26 
-33 GNKRIGGILN
+33 
-43 MKKKSKMTVGTQ
+43 MKKKSKMTVGAQ
-55 LIMTLGLMMLMVFIV
+55 LIMTLGLMMLSMFIV

-103 AQFQDVKVQLRNVLY
+103 AQFQEVKVQLRNVMY
-118 MYVGDDTNIEA
+118 MYVGDNENIEA

-154 SATKTLYEKVKTDI
+154 SATKTLYEKVKTNI

-184 GKIQDARNYLTDSG
+184 GKIQDARNYLKDNG

-222 KQDYVTTQ
+222 KQDYVIAQ
-230 NKQGDYFVA
+230 NKKGDYFVA
-239 FVMIL
+239 FIMII
-244 ALANAVVAF
+244 ALANAFVAF

-275 AGEVDVEITPSK
+275 AGEVDVDITPSK

-297 GFKSMV
+297 GFQAMV

-315 ISDGDMTASYKPK
+315 ISDGDMTVSYQPK

-336 AIVKLIDDN
+336 AIVKLIADN
-345 NTAFSRI
+345 NMAFSKI

-414 AKGDAD
+414 AKSDAD
-420 EGNRCMREMIQ
+420 ESNRCMREMIQ
-431 AMNDINES
+431 DMNEINES

-582 LSGQARGLETTLSR
+582 LSGQARGLEIALSR
-596 FKLKDGNGSSGF
+596 FKLKDGNGGSDF
-608 SMENA
+608 SMGNNA
-613 GYGYKSSS
+613 YGYRSSS
-621 SMINSVMPDAGIKAV
+621 SMINSVMPDAAIK
-636 NNDYNTD
+636 NIKNDYNTD

-650 DTKY
+650 DNKY

>member
-1 MFLLH
+1 
-6 NGVFIEDCSFISG
+6 
-19 VQGEYDV
+19 
-26 AFTRYVN
+26 
-33 GNKRIGGILN
+33 
-43 MKKKSKMTVGTQ
+43 MKKKSKMTVGAQ
-55 LIMTLGLMMLMVFIV
+55 LIMTLGLMMLSMFIV

-84 ETELYEN
+84 EIELYEN

-103 AQFQDVKVQLRNVLY
+103 AQFQEVKVQLRNAMY
-118 MYVGDDTNIEA
+118 MYVGDNENIEA

-154 SATKTLYEKVKTDI
+154 SATKTLYEKVKTNI

-184 GKIQDARNYLTDSG
+184 GKIQDARNYLKDNG

-222 KQDYVTTQ
+222 KQDYVIAQ
-230 NKQGDYFVA
+230 NKKGDYFVA
-239 FVMIL
+239 FIMII
-244 ALANAVVAF
+244 ALANAFVAF

-275 AGEVDVEITPSK
+275 AGEVDVDITPSK

-297 GFKSMV
+297 GFQAMV

-315 ISDGDMTASYKPK
+315 ISDGDMTVSYQPK

-336 AIVKLIDDN
+336 AIVKLIADN
-345 NTAFSRI
+345 NMAFSKI

-414 AKGDAD
+414 AKSDAD
-420 EGNRCMREMIQ
+420 ESNRCMREMIQ
-431 AMNDINES
+431 AMNEINES

-582 LSGQARGLETTLSR
+582 LSGQARGLEIALSR
-596 FKLKDGNGSSGF
+596 FKLKDGNGGSDF
-608 SMENA
+608 SMGNNA
-613 GYGYKSSS
+613 YGYRSSS
-621 SMINSVMPDAGIKAV
+621 SMINSVMPDAAIK
-636 NNDYNTD
+636 NIKNDYNTD

-650 DTKY
+650 DNKY

>member
-1 MFLLH
+1 
-6 NGVFIEDCSFISG
+6 
-19 VQGEYDV
+19 
-26 AFTRYVN
+26 
-33 GNKRIGGILN
+33 
-43 MKKKSKMTVGTQ
+43 MKKKSKMTVGAQ
-55 LIMTLGLMMLMVFIV
+55 LIMTLGLMMLSMFIV

-91 YGKTQGEAAMGF
+91 YGKTQGEAAIGF
-103 AQFQDVKVQLRNVLY
+103 AQFQKVKVQLRNVMY
-118 MYVGDDTNIEA
+118 MYVGDNENIEA

-149 GDLKD
+149 GDLQD
-154 SATKTLYEKVKTDI
+154 SATKTLYEKVKTNI

-184 GKIQDARNYLTDSG
+184 GKIQDARNYLKDNG

-222 KQDYVTTQ
+222 KQDYVIAQ
-230 NKQGDYFVA
+230 NKKGDYFVA
-239 FVMIL
+239 FIMII
-244 ALANAVVAF
+244 ALANAFVAF

-275 AGEVDVEITPSK
+275 AGEVDVDITPSK

-297 GFKSMV
+297 GFQAMV

-315 ISDGDMTASYKPK
+315 ISDGDMTVSYQPK

-336 AIVKLIDDN
+336 AIVKLIADN
-345 NTAFSRI
+345 NMAFSKI

-414 AKGDAD
+414 AKSDAD
-420 EGNRCMREMIQ
+420 ESNRCMREMIQ
-431 AMNDINES
+431 AMNEINES

-509 VKHGSGLV
+509 VKHDSGLV

-582 LSGQARGLETTLSR
+582 LSGQARGLEIALSR
-596 FKLKDGNGSSGF
+596 FKLKDGNGGSDF
-608 SMENA
+608 SMGNNA
-613 GYGYKSSS
+613 YGYRSSS
-621 SMINSVMPDAGIKAV
+621 SMINSVMPDAAIK
-636 NNDYNTD
+636 NIKNDYNTD

-650 DTKY
+650 DNKY

>member
-1 MFLLH
+1 
-6 NGVFIEDCSFISG
+6 
-19 VQGEYDV
+19 
-26 AFTRYVN
+26 
-33 GNKRIGGILN
+33 
-43 MKKKSKMTVGTQ
+43 MKKKSKMTVGAQ
-55 LIMTLGLMMLMVFIV
+55 LIMTLGLMMLSMFIV

-91 YGKTQGEAAMGF
+91 YGKTQGEAAIGF
-103 AQFQDVKVQLRNVLY
+103 AQFQEVKVQLRNVMY
-118 MYVGDDTNIEA
+118 MYVGDNENIEA

-149 GDLKD
+149 GDLQD
-154 SATKTLYEKVKTDI
+154 SATKTLYEKVKTNI

-184 GKIQDARNYLTDSG
+184 GKIQDARNYLKDNG

-222 KQDYVTTQ
+222 KQDYVIAQ
-230 NKQGDYFVA
+230 NKKGDYFVA
-239 FVMIL
+239 FIMII
-244 ALANAVVAF
+244 ALANAFVAF

-275 AGEVDVEITPSK
+275 AGEVDVDITPSK

-297 GFKSMV
+297 GFQAMV

-315 ISDGDMTASYKPK
+315 ISDGDMTVSYQPK

-336 AIVKLIDDN
+336 AIVKLIADN
-345 NTAFSRI
+345 NMAFSKI

-365 IAAAS
+365 IAAES

-414 AKGDAD
+414 AKSDAD
-420 EGNRCMREMIQ
+420 ESNRCMREMIQ
-431 AMNDINES
+431 AMNEINES

-490 RSAAASKQTAEM
+490 RSAAASKQTADM

-582 LSGQARGLETTLSR
+582 LSGQARGLEIALSR
-596 FKLKDGNGSSGF
+596 FKLKDGNGGSDF
-608 SMENA
+608 SMGNNA
-613 GYGYKSSS
+613 YGYRSSS
-621 SMINSVMPDAGIKAV
+621 SMINSVMPDAAIK
-636 NNDYNTD
+636 NIKNDYNTD

-650 DTKY
+650 DNKY